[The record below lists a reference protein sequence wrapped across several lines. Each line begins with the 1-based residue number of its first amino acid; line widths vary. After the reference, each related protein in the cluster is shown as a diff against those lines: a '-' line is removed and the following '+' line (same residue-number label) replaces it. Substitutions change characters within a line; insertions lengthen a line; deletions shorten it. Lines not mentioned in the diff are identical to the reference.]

1 MATNTGRSQKRE
13 MSEISASTIAAAAE
27 TALHMPKKLEWSD
40 SNYKMIVP
48 TMFKEA
54 TDRLEDNLLETVK

>member
-1 MATNTGRSQKRE
+1 MATNTGRSQKWE
-13 MSEISASTIAAAAE
+13 MSEISASPIAAAAE
-27 TALHMPKKLEWSD
+27 TALHMLKKLEWSD
-40 SNYKMIVP
+40 SNYKTIVP